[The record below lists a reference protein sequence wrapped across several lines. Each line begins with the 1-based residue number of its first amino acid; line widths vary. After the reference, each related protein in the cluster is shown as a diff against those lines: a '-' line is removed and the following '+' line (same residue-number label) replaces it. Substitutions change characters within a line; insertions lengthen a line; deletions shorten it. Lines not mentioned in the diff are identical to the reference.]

1 MRAEGSSDT
10 SGRTQAQE
18 GIAGLTRTDHAAV
31 NHAAANHATAS
42 HGATSRTCACAN
54 IAPCGAGHSFGRAGS
69 VYRTGGSKPLSAGK
83 LILVDGSSY
92 LYRAFHAL
100 PPLSNSKGEPTGA
113 VLGVLNMLNKMIKE
127 EAPQRIAVVF
137 DAPGRTF
144 RDDLF
149 DQYKAHRTPM
159 PDDLRSQVQPLLDVV
174 AAMGLPLLRV
184 PGVEADD
191 VIGTLA
197 KQGAAAGY
205 EVLISTG
212 DKDMAQLVGPQVGL
226 INTMSNTRLDRAGVK
241 AKFDVF
247 PEQIVDYLALVGDSS
262 DNIPGIAGVGPKTA
276 SKWLNQYQTLDGLI
290 ARAADVG
297 GKVGENLRSGFELL
311 ELSRKLATIDTAL
324 SLEISAEGLTAG
336 APDLPRLRELYT
348 RLELRS
354 LLKALGSDTA
364 AVPGAAAAGTQTA
377 TLPVAGPPAA
387 ARNYQQITSQAA
399 LDEWLV
405 KLAAAPL
412 ISFATETDNL
422 DYMQARL
429 VGLSFAIAP
438 GEAAYLPIGHD
449 YTGAPEQ
456 LPRDK
461 VLAALRPLL
470 EDPAR
475 PKVGHNQ
482 KYDIHILANCGIA
495 FKGHCFDSMLESYVF
510 NSVAARHDR
519 DSTAAKY
526 LGVESMA
533 FEDVAG
539 KGAKQITFNQV
550 DVARA
555 AEYSAA
561 TADLTLQL
569 HRNLWPQI
577 EALPTLKSVY
587 ETIEQPL
594 VPVLFRMERTGVFV
608 DRELLKIQS
617 SELAARMLEL
627 QAQAHAEAGGAFNV
641 DSPKQLQEILFGKLG
656 IPVSRKTP
664 TGQPSTAEDVLEEL
678 AATYPLPKL
687 ILEYRGIAKLKSTY
701 TDTLPEQIDPATG
714 RIHTSYHQAVA
725 ATGRLS
731 STDPNLQNIPIRTG
745 EGRRI
750 RQAFIAPP
758 GRSLVAADYSQIE
771 LRIMAHLSGD
781 TSLLR
786 AFAEDRDVHQAT
798 AAEVFSTPLAKVSAD
813 QRRSA
818 KAINFGL
825 MYGMSAFGLARQLG
839 IARGDAQKYMD
850 LYFERYPG
858 VKRYMEETRRHAR
871 ESGFVETVFGRRLY
885 LPEIQSRNAALRQYA
900 ERSAINAPMQG
911 TAADIIKRAMIE
923 VDAWLQSSRMPAQLI
938 MQVHDELVLEVADE
952 AVEAIVSQ
960 LRDHMVRAANLTV
973 PLKVDVGIGRNWD
986 EAH

>member
-1 MRAEGSSDT
+1 M
-10 SGRTQAQE
+10 
-18 GIAGLTRTDHAAV
+18 
-31 NHAAANHATAS
+31 
-42 HGATSRTCACAN
+42 
-54 IAPCGAGHSFGRAGS
+54 
-69 VYRTGGSKPLSAGK
+69 SAGK

-113 VLGVLNMLNKMIKE
+113 VLGVLNMLNKMLKE

-149 DQYKAHRTPM
+149 DQYKAHRAPM
-159 PDDLRSQVQPLLDVV
+159 PDDLRSQVQPLLDAV

-197 KQGAAAGY
+197 LQGAASGY

-212 DKDMAQLVGPQVGL
+212 DKDMAQLVGPQIGL

-241 AKFDVF
+241 SKFDVF
-247 PEQIVDYLALVGDSS
+247 PEQIVGYLALVGDSS
-262 DNIPGIAGVGPKTA
+262 DNIPGITGVGAKTA
-276 SKWLNQYQTLDGLI
+276 AKWLTQYQTLDALI
-290 ARAADVG
+290 AHAGDVG
-297 GKVGENLRSGFELL
+297 GKVGENLRQELSML

-324 SLEISAEGLTAG
+324 PLEVTAEALVAG
-336 APDLPRLRELYT
+336 APNVPRLRELYT
-348 RLELRS
+348 RLELRA
-354 LLKALGSDTA
+354 LLKGLGADAPGTA
-364 AVPGAAAAGTQTA
+364 AGAPAAAGAVGEIGTASATAGAVGEIGTASAAAA
-377 TLPVAGPPAA
+377 VAEIP
-387 ARNYQQITSQAA
+387 RNYHKITSQAA
-399 LDEWLV
+399 LDEWLA

-412 ISFATETDNL
+412 ISFDTETDRL
-422 DYMQARL
+422 DYMRAAI
-429 VGLSFAIAP
+429 VGLSFAVAP
-438 GEAAYLPIGHD
+438 GEAAYLPVGHD
-449 YTGAPEQ
+449 YAGAPEQ
-456 LPRDK
+456 LNRDK
-461 VLAALRPLL
+461 VLAAFKPLL

-475 PKVGHNQ
+475 LKVGHHL
-482 KYDIHILANCGIA
+482 KYDTHVLANYGIA
-495 FKGHCFDSMLESYVF
+495 LKGQRFDSMLESYVL
-510 NSVAARHDR
+510 NSVATRHDM
-519 DSTAAKY
+519 DSTAEKY
-526 LGVESMA
+526 LGVKTIH
-533 FEDVAG
+533 FEDVVG

-550 DVARA
+550 DVDRA
-555 AEYSAA
+555 AEYAA
-561 TADLTLQL
+561 EDADITLRL
-569 HRNLWPQI
+569 HQKLWPQI
-577 EALPTLKSVY
+577 AALPTLKSVY

-594 VPVLFRMERTGVFV
+594 MPVLYRMERTGVLV
-608 DRELLKIQS
+608 DRELLRTQS

-627 QAQAHAEAGGAFNV
+627 QAQAHAEAGGVFNV

-687 ILEYRGIAKLKSTY
+687 ILEYRGVAKLKSTY
-701 TDTLPEQIDPATG
+701 TDTLPEQIDQSTG

-731 STDPNLQNIPIRTG
+731 STDPNLQNIPIRTR

-758 GRSLVAADYSQIE
+758 GSSLVAADYSQIE

-781 TSLLR
+781 ASLLQ

-798 AAEVFSTPLAKVSAD
+798 AAEVFSTPLGEVSAD

-839 IARGDAQKYMD
+839 IGRGEAQKYMD

-858 VKRYMEETRRHAR
+858 VKRYMEETRRQAR
-871 ESGFVETVFGRRLY
+871 EAGFVETVFGRRLY

-923 VDAWLQSSRMPAQLI
+923 VDAWLQSSRLPAQLI
-938 MQVHDELVLEVADE
+938 MQVHDELVLEVADA
-952 AVEAIVSQ
+952 AVETIVTQ
-960 LRDHMVRAANLTV
+960 LRAHMARAASLAV